1 MKYDDKSQL
10 FIIEA
15 TDLYFDEVY
24 SKWFPVP
31 RFWIGDY
38 VQNHSH
44 RIQSNPVE
52 RGAA

>member
-1 MKYDDKSQL
+1 
-10 FIIEA
+10 
-15 TDLYFDEVY
+15 
-24 SKWFPVP
+24 VP